1 MCYSIA
7 SEKDELQQTVSAN
20 VAMKGLRGSYHVSKL
35 TAKVMTMLRGIV
47 PMSQDQV
54 RFGTDDSDLA
64 LKVDFD
70 KTQPMSLAEDGYDDR
85 DHCTDGLPINHND

>member
-1 MCYSIA
+1 MPLATTLVIWKTLDSDG
-7 SEKDELQQTVSAN
+7 SNAN
-20 VAMKGLRGSYHVSKL
+20 RVPLKHQ
-35 TAKVMTMLRGIV
+35 KVMTMLRGIV

-64 LKVDFD
+64 LKVDSD

-85 DHCTDGLPINHND
+85 DNCTVMVFQSITMIDEKFG